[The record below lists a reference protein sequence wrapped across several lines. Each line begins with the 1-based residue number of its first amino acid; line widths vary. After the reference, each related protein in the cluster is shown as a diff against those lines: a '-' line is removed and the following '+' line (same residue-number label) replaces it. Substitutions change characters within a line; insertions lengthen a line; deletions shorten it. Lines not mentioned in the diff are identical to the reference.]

1 MYDFQPDYRYVLGAA
16 RNIEAPRLPLYE
28 HIMSYSV
35 LETIIGRPFAALF
48 DGDERDCEEFI
59 RVYADFLKAHGYDII
74 PFECCVTGIFP
85 GDGALGRHVKG
96 AIQDRTDFERYPW
109 DELPERFFQENG
121 KRFAA
126 LRKMMPEGMKAVGGP
141 GNGVFECVQDLTGY
155 IDLCYIREDDPE
167 LYADLFLK
175 IGEVMS
181 RIWNRFLREYGD
193 AYCICR
199 FGDDLGFATAT
210 LLAPEDIREHIIPQ
224 YRKIIDAVHRAGK
237 PFLLHSCGKIFDV
250 MDNLIAAGIDAKH
263 SNEDKIAPFPVWVER
278 YGDRIGNF
286 GGIDMN
292 CLCELDRAQ
301 MCDYISDVVRR
312 CKGHGGFAFGTGNS
326 IADYVPPEGYLNMI
340 EIVRELRGEKPR

>member
-59 RVYADFLKAHGYDII
+59 RVYADFLKTHGYDII

-85 GDGALGRHVKG
+85 GGGALGRHVKG
-96 AIQDRTDFERYPW
+96 AIQDRADFECYPW

-121 KRFAA
+121 KRFVA

-193 AYCICR
+193 AYCVCR

-210 LLAPEDIREHIIPQ
+210 LLAPEDIRKHIIPQ
-224 YRKIIDAVHRAGK
+224 YRKIIDAVHRAGS
-237 PFLLHSCGKIFDV
+237 PSCCT
-250 MDNLIAAGIDAKH
+250 AAAR
-263 SNEDKIAPFPVWVER
+263 S
-278 YGDRIGNF
+278 
-286 GGIDMN
+286 
-292 CLCELDRAQ
+292 
-301 MCDYISDVVRR
+301 S
-312 CKGHGGFAFGTGNS
+312 T
-326 IADYVPPEGYLNMI
+326 
-340 EIVRELRGEKPR
+340 